1 MQPRIISVPILKR
14 IIIKLH
20 GGSAMMVKLSLEPK
34 RYILQK
40 GEESACLINEKGKPK
55 DVNLL
60 HNQRNSEEV

>member
-1 MQPRIISVPILKR
+1 
-14 IIIKLH
+14 
-20 GGSAMMVKLSLEPK
+20 MMVKLSLEPK